1 MEKVL
6 KKYVKYEENE
16 YIELNVPDLKDEYQ
30 SIFYN
35 LTSLDKLKQYG
46 INLSNYLKNND
57 IINFKIFKNNDFDT
71 IENLNNESNFQK
83 IIFTKIEPKY

>member
-1 MEKVL
+1 LEKVL